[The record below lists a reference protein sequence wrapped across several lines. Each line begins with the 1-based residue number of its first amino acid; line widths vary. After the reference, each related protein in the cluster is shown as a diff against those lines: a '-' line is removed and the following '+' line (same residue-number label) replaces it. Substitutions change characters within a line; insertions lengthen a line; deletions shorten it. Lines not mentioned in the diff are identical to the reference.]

1 MPIQFTLN
9 HHIVTVNSHPLTPL
23 LDVLRNELNLT
34 GTKQGCDYE
43 GECGACTVLLDGK
56 AIRSCLTPIACV
68 EGREVI
74 TIEGLSIGET
84 LHPLQEAFIETGAVQ
99 CGFCTPGM
107 ILSAK
112 ALLDRTPNP
121 TPQQI
126 IHALEGNLCRCTGYV
141 KITEAVQQAA
151 AVLRGE
157 HLSNSTSAA
166 RDYRPLSGNGMRF
179 DSFEK
184 VTGKAKYA
192 EDFRIPDM
200 LHMKVGRSPY
210 FHARL
215 LNLQTEAAQ
224 KMPGVIQIITAED
237 IPGENGFELYSV
249 AEPILPRIGETVR
262 MRGAPL
268 YLVIAESEEIAQAAI
283 QQVECELQPLP
294 HTLNVN
300 EALSP
305 NFPIIA
311 GDSNILSSFEIK
323 YGDLEQAFA
332 ASDLVLESR
341 HETAFLEH
349 AALEREALVG
359 YIDEEGRITV
369 VGGNHQPHNQQRY
382 IANALGLP
390 IEKVRVITPYTG
402 GSFGG
407 KQDPW
412 PFTAVGLAVY
422 HTRRPVR
429 LVFTRQESFDAS
441 PKRHPYSVHYQIGAT
456 KNGNLTGIKVRIHS
470 NTGGYDSG
478 GFYIPNYALT
488 AAGGAYRWQ
497 AVDGLAQSIYTN
509 GPKAGQFR
517 GFGTA
522 QSTFALECALDE
534 LTVKLNIDPLHFRLQ
549 NCLQDGQTSFL
560 GYPLAETI
568 GYQRVLEEIR
578 PHYLKFITEAE
589 EFNQNNSAT
598 PFRRGVGLAGM
609 WYRFGKAGSLK
620 IEAHAEL
627 ACDGHF
633 VVYASA
639 PDYGQGTQTAIS
651 QIAAES
657 LGVDRALVEFI
668 NADTAKVPNSDIQ
681 GASRALY
688 FVGGAVQKA
697 VTTLKNAILGIAAE
711 LLDTPVEHLTLDDA
725 EVCTDEQP
733 SRRISLAI
741 VAKEFDRIGKSRR
754 VAEWFDLSDRVL
766 LNQQIEYAPFFVT
779 GAHLADVQVDLE
791 TGLVQVFRVVA
802 VHDVGRAA
810 NPTDAIGQIEG
821 AIVMGLGAALM
832 EEFIPGVTTGFSS
845 YQIPTFGAIPDI
857 KVILVEVPSRYGP
870 FGVKGLGE
878 AAMLPSTPAII
889 NGISR
894 AIGQRIYS
902 IPATPEKVLN
912 AIQQR

>member
-1 MPIQFTLN
+1 
-9 HHIVTVNSHPLTPL
+9 
-23 LDVLRNELNLT
+23 

-56 AIRSCLTPIACV
+56 AIRSCLTPIASV
-68 EGREVI
+68 EGREVL
-74 TIEGLSIGET
+74 TIEGLSLGET
-84 LHPLQEAFIETGAVQ
+84 LHPLQQAFIETGAVQ

-112 ALLDRTPNP
+112 ALLDRNPNP
-121 TPQQI
+121 NPQQI
-126 IHALEGNLCRCTGYV
+126 IQALEGNLCRCTGYV
-141 KITEAVQQAA
+141 KITEAVQHAA
-151 AVLRGE
+151 AVLQGE
-157 HLSNSTSAA
+157 HTSPSTSAFGE
-166 RDYRPLSGNGMRF
+166 YRPLSGNGVRF
-179 DSFEK
+179 DSYEK

-192 EDFRIPDM
+192 EDYRIANI
-200 LHMKVGRSPY
+200 LHIKVGRSPY

-215 LNLQTEAAQ
+215 MNLQIKAAQ
-224 KMPGVIQIITAED
+224 KIAGVIKIITAED

-249 AEPILPRIGETVR
+249 AEPVLPRVGETVR

-268 YLVIAESEEIAQAAI
+268 YLIVAESEEIAQAAI
-283 QQVECELQPLP
+283 QAVGCDLQPLQ
-294 HTLNVN
+294 HTLDEN

-305 NFPIIA
+305 DFPIIA
-311 GDSNILSSFEIK
+311 GDSNVLSSFEVK
-323 YGDLEQAFA
+323 HGDLEQAFA
-332 ASDLVLESR
+332 DSDLVLESR
-341 HETAFLEH
+341 YETAFLEH

-382 IANALGLP
+382 IAKALALP

-412 PFTAVGLAVY
+412 PFIAVGLAVY
-422 HTRRPVR
+422 HTHQPVR

-456 KNGNLTGIKVRIHS
+456 TNGNLTGVKVRIHC

-497 AVDGLAQSIYTN
+497 AVDGVAKSIYTN

-534 LTVKLNIDPLHFRLQ
+534 LTVKLNIDPLQFRLQ

-568 GYQRVLEEIR
+568 GYQKVLEEMQ
-578 PHYLKFITEAE
+578 PHYQKWITEAE
-589 EFNQNNSAT
+589 EFNQKNSSN

-627 ACDGHF
+627 ARDGHF
-633 VVYASA
+633 VIYASA

-657 LGVDRALVEFI
+657 LGVDRKLVEFI

-697 VTTLKNAILGIAAE
+697 VTTLKKMIFGIAAE
-711 LLDTPVEHLTLDDA
+711 LLDRPVEHLILDGA
-725 EVCTDEQP
+725 WVCTNEQP
-733 SRRISLAI
+733 SKRIDLAV

-754 VAEWFDLSDRVL
+754 VAEWFDLSDRIH

-779 GAHLADVQVDLE
+779 GAHLAEVQVDME
-791 TGLVQVFRVVA
+791 TGVVRVLRMVA

-810 NPTDAIGQIEG
+810 NPIDATGQIEG

-832 EEFIPGVTTGFSS
+832 EEFIPAMTSGFSS
-845 YQIPTFGAIPDI
+845 YQIPTFGVIPDI

-889 NGISR
+889 NGICR

-912 AIQQR
+912 AIQQK